1 MSTHAR
7 NDSIPEWTRG
17 DRLRK
22 ARSLTGLTSREFA
35 EEIGVS
41 QKTVTD
47 AEGDKRTTIRKILLN
62 AWALR
67 SGVPAEWL
75 EHGTGSGRGPTGGTV
90 RATNPA
96 GWVGALALA
105 S

>member
-1 MSTHAR
+1 MGGHVVKLRHDVTIRKTHPGVLLRESGSWRNLDAMSTQAR

-41 QKTVTD
+41 QKAHQQV
-47 AEGDKRTTIRKILLN
+47 
-62 AWALR
+62 
-67 SGVPAEWL
+67 
-75 EHGTGSGRGPTGGTV
+75 GT
-90 RATNPA
+90 
-96 GWVGALALA
+96 
-105 S
+105 

>member
-1 MSTHAR
+1 MSTQAR

-41 QKTVTD
+41 QKAHQQV
-47 AEGDKRTTIRKILLN
+47 
-62 AWALR
+62 
-67 SGVPAEWL
+67 
-75 EHGTGSGRGPTGGTV
+75 GT
-90 RATNPA
+90 
-96 GWVGALALA
+96 
-105 S
+105 

>member
-1 MSTHAR
+1 MSTQPR

-47 AEGDKRTTIRKILLN
+47 AEGTHVT
-62 AWALR
+62 A
-67 SGVPAEWL
+67 VP
-75 EHGTGSGRGPTGGTV
+75 
-90 RATNPA
+90 
-96 GWVGALALA
+96 LA
-105 S
+105 SNYAIA

>member
-1 MSTHAR
+1 MSTQAR

-75 EHGTGSGRGPTGGTV
+75 EHGTGSGHGPTGGT
-90 RATNPA
+90 AQTINPA
-96 GWVGALALA
+96 GWVGPLALA